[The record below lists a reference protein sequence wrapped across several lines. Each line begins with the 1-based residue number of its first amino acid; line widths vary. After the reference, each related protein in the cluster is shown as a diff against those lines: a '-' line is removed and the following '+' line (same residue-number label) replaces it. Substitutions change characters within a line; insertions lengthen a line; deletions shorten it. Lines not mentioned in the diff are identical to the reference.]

1 MHGADNID
9 VTQSVNTLNAMQDRA
24 ESGTL
29 TFYDIYT
36 DEEKQT
42 IQEKKIPVCFF
53 FSGRCRRS
61 FAVISAEGGF
71 SYVASFM
78 PRSLYAFDLNER
90 GYNAFVLQ
98 YRTGGLDVAVEDLAR
113 AIFFIF

>member
-1 MHGADNID
+1 MVFDEGTLIVDVMNDPVFEGYGQVLFPTQGRTPDEDMTLSDVGELFPMHGADNID

-42 IQEKKIPVCFF
+42 IQEKKIPVCF
-53 FSGRCRRS
+53 S
-61 FAVISAEGGF
+61 FRE
-71 SYVASFM
+71 M
-78 PRSLYAFDLNER
+78 PTLL
-90 GYNAFVLQ
+90 LP
-98 YRTGGLDVAVEDLAR
+98 
-113 AIFFIF
+113 